1 MLQLYADKAYDNS
14 AFTFIINQKVKQ
26 MNDIL
31 GKDNYSFEPIPDWA
45 NLPPEVELGD
55 VAGIAVDEK
64 DRVYLFNRGNGT
76 LRRTS

>member
-1 MLQLYADKAYDNS
+1 
-14 AFTFIINQKVKQ
+14 

-64 DRVYLFNRGNGT
+64 DRVYLFNRGNSPVVVLSSNGDLLST
-76 LRRTS
+76 